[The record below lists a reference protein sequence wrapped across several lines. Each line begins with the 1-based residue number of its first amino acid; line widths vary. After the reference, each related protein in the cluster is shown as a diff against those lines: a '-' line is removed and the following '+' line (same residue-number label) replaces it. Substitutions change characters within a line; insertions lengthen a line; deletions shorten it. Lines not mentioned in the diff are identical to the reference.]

1 MLISS
6 NSFYLYKRFKEYKQ
20 VRKMKLKNSAKVIL
34 IHYGKLDKTT
44 LHQNKE
50 IENRYFVI

>member
-1 MLISS
+1 MWTSS

-44 LHQNKE
+44 FHQNKGL
-50 IENRYFVI
+50 ENHHFVI